1 MASEIKQK
9 TIFDILNDLT
19 FNKVSWEDQ
28 SESDQ
33 KKFQMWM
40 INRWFSMHPDYL
52 EVIAECQPT
61 TDLLD
66 VKTYYKFYLDLLP
79 KKKFF
84 TKYIKNQSEKEGKFG
99 KVIGFLADKLQMS
112 KDESEGCLDVLM
124 ELPSGMVEI
133 KSFIKLYGYDDK
145 RVKSEFG
152 I

>member
-1 MASEIKQK
+1 MAEIKVK

-19 FNKVSWEDQ
+19 FNKVRWEDQ
-28 SESDQ
+28 SETEQ
-33 KKFQMWM
+33 KKVQTWM
-40 INRWFSMHPDYL
+40 INRWFSMHPDYI
-52 EVIAECQPT
+52 EVIAECQPI

-66 VKTYYKFYLDLLP
+66 TKLYYKFYLDLLP

-84 TKYIKNQSEKEGKFG
+84 TKYISNKSEKDKKFG
-99 KVIGFLADKLQMS
+99 KIIDFLADKMQMG
-112 KDESEGCLDVLM
+112 KDEAEQCLDVLM
-124 ELPSGMVEI
+124 ELPSGLFEI

>member
-1 MASEIKQK
+1 MAEIKAK

-19 FNKVSWEDQ
+19 FNKVKWEDQ
-28 SESDQ
+28 SETEQ
-33 KKFQMWM
+33 KKVQMWM

-66 VKTYYKFYLDLLP
+66 TKLYYKFYLDLLP

-84 TKYIKNQSEKEGKFG
+84 TKYISNKSEKDKKFG
-99 KVIGFLADKLQMS
+99 KVINFLADKMQLS
-112 KDESEGCLDVLM
+112 KDEAEQCLDILM
-124 ELPSGMVEI
+124 ELPSGLFEI

-145 RVKSEFG
+145 GVKGEFG

>member
-1 MASEIKQK
+1 MGEIKQK

-19 FNKVSWEDQ
+19 FNKVPWESQ

-33 KKFQMWM
+33 KKVQMWM
-40 INRWFSMHPDYL
+40 INRWFSMHLDYL

-66 VKTYYKFYLDLLP
+66 TKLYYKFYLDLLP

-84 TKYIKNQSEKEGKFG
+84 TKYISNKSEKDKKLG
-99 KVIGFLADKLQMS
+99 KVIGFLADKMQMS
-112 KDESEGCLDVLM
+112 KDEAEQCVDVLM
-124 ELPSGMVEI
+124 ELPSGLVEI
-133 KSFIKLYGYDDK
+133 RNFIKLYGYDDK
-145 RVKSEFG
+145 GVKNEFG

>member
-1 MASEIKQK
+1 MAEIKAK

-19 FNKVSWEDQ
+19 FNKVRWEDQ
-28 SESDQ
+28 SETEQ
-33 KKFQMWM
+33 KKVQTWM

-66 VKTYYKFYLDLLP
+66 TKLYYKFYLDLLP

-84 TKYIKNQSEKEGKFG
+84 TKYISNKSDKESKMT
-99 KVIGFLADKLQMS
+99 KVIEFIADKLQMS
-112 KDESEGCLDVLM
+112 KQEAEQCLDILL
-124 ELPSGMVEI
+124 ELPTGITEL

-145 RVKSEFG
+145 RIKSEFSL
-152 I
+152 